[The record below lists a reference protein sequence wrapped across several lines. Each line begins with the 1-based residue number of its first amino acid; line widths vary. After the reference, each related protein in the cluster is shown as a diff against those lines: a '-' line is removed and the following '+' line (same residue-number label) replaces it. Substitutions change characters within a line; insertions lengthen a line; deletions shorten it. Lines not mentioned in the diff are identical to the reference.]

1 MKKSWHPQRLD
12 NVEKVWQ
19 REEAQKAERRRME
32 ELRREI
38 QEEKNMEE
46 MKRRGEEMGV
56 LK

>member
-38 QEEKNMEE
+38 QEEKNMEQ
-46 MKRRGEEMGV
+46 MRKRGEEMGV